1 MTPATSALIHSR
13 RTYTVLAIAR
23 RHPAAFARLL
33 AHRSPK
39 Q

>member
-1 MTPATSALIHSR
+1 MTAAISARIVAR

-33 AHRSPK
+33 AHRTAGV
-39 Q
+39 